1 VTERT
6 YLIIDTETSGLKP
19 ENNGVCEI
27 AWLEVSEEGE
37 VLDQHYSLI
46 DPEWPIAPAAQA
58 VHGISQAD
66 VSEAPTLHE
75 YFTIIHSEHP
85 FDRDGLVF
93 VAHNCVTGDHE
104 VLTPEGWVRFDE
116 LGQTAT
122 VMQWDM
128 KTQEMQYVECPV
140 IKKMHE
146 GEVLEW
152 GTYYHKGVYTPEH
165 RFVYKPAH
173 KIDSPW
179 GFAPAEE
186 IATRGPNSIYIP
198 AGGHYQPKEPLTL
211 TPLEAQILE
220 MIRADGNIE
229 PGKTLRARF
238 RFKKLRK
245 VERCRELLDLYGAE
259 YHYTQ
264 EGDVHIIRVRAHS
277 GMHSLCEMLGV
288 GKEKAYGRWL
298 LELEPKARKALLD
311 EVEYWDGWVSPRNQ
325 GGEQV
330 QVHSSKR
337 GDLEVLRDL
346 AILDGRCAKL
356 REEKPNVRGYSRP
369 DSKISSLGIR
379 TKEKIKTLEAPK
391 RKAFSGEVFCVT
403 VPSGAFLIRR
413 NGATWVT
420 GNCPF
425 DWGFVGHHFPRGAEQ
440 MDTLALARRF
450 YPDSDNHKLPT
461 LAVMLGLE
469 TFDHKKA
476 HGALADVRVLWE
488 FVQKMQ
494 EDFGLTLEELLALA
508 NEFVPVE
515 TCTYKKHQGKPWV
528 RVWVEDPDYVT
539 WVSAQPWCRADL
551 RKTLEM
557 IQAGEL

>member
-1 VTERT
+1 MTERT

-93 VAHNCVTGDHE
+93 VAH
-104 VLTPEGWVRFDE
+104 
-116 LGQTAT
+116 Q
-122 VMQWDM
+122 
-128 KTQEMQYVECPV
+128 
-140 IKKMHE
+140 
-146 GEVLEW
+146 
-152 GTYYHKGVYTPEH
+152 
-165 RFVYKPAH
+165 
-173 KIDSPW
+173 
-179 GFAPAEE
+179 
-186 IATRGPNSIYIP
+186 
-198 AGGHYQPKEPLTL
+198 
-211 TPLEAQILE
+211 
-220 MIRADGNIE
+220 
-229 PGKTLRARF
+229 
-238 RFKKLRK
+238 
-245 VERCRELLDLYGAE
+245 
-259 YHYTQ
+259 
-264 EGDVHIIRVRAHS
+264 
-277 GMHSLCEMLGV
+277 V
-288 GKEKAYGRWL
+288 G
-298 LELEPKARKALLD
+298 
-311 EVEYWDGWVSPRNQ
+311 
-325 GGEQV
+325 
-330 QVHSSKR
+330 
-337 GDLEVLRDL
+337 
-346 AILDGRCAKL
+346 
-356 REEKPNVRGYSRP
+356 
-369 DSKISSLGIR
+369 
-379 TKEKIKTLEAPK
+379 
-391 RKAFSGEVFCVT
+391 
-403 VPSGAFLIRR
+403 
-413 NGATWVT
+413 
-420 GNCPF
+420 F
-425 DWGFVGHHFPRGAEQ
+425 DWGFLHEHFPRGAEQ

-557 IQAGEL
+557 IKAGEL